1 MGRAEGKGRILEGYR
16 GGKEED
22 GRAREEG
29 CTRV

>member
-1 MGRAEGKGRILEGYR
+1 MGRLKGKGEYLEGYR